1 MQDFFRV
8 DGLFYRVLNKIWGLM
23 VLNLLILIT
32 SLPLITIGA
41 VQTASFTVLSK
52 MIREGET
59 KIISTY
65 WQSFKKNFKQS
76 TFAWLILA
84 LIIYILAI
92 DWVYFIQFNQLGNWF
107 AAGALIVTILIANI
121 WQFLFYYL
129 SRFDDTLKIAL
140 INIVKISFSR
150 PLISLLSLI
159 IMLGPVLLMFLSS
172 YLFVFSL
179 FISIFIG
186 LSFNL
191 FLRTYLMLAI
201 FTKYEN

>member
-8 DGLFYRVLNKIWGLM
+8 DGLFYRVFNKIWGLM

-32 SLPLITIGA
+32 SLPIVTMGA
-41 VQTASFTVLSK
+41 AQTASFTVLSK

-59 KIISTY
+59 KIISAY

-76 TFAWLILA
+76 TVAWLILA
-84 LIIYILAI
+84 AIVYILAV
-92 DWVYFIQFNQLGNWF
+92 DWVYFIQFKQLGNWF
-107 AAGALIVTILIANI
+107 AIGALIVTILIANI

-129 SRFDDTLKIAL
+129 ARFDDTLKVAV
-140 INIVKISFSR
+140 INILKISFSH
-150 PLISLLSLI
+150 PLISILSLI
-159 IMLGPVLLMFLSS
+159 VMFGPVLLMFLSS

-201 FTKYEN
+201 FAKYEN

>member
-8 DGLFYRVLNKIWGLM
+8 DGLFYRVLSKIWGLM
-23 VLNLLILIT
+23 VLNLLILIS
-32 SLPLITIGA
+32 SLPIVTIGA

-59 KIISTY
+59 KIISIY

-76 TFAWLILA
+76 TIAWLILVVV
-84 LIIYILAI
+84 IYILAV
-92 DWVYFIQFNQLGNWF
+92 DWVYFIQFKQLGNWF
-107 AAGALIVTILIANI
+107 AVGALIATILIANI
-121 WQFLFYYL
+121 WQFLFFYL
-129 SRFDDTLKIAL
+129 SRFNDTLKKAL
-140 INIVKISFSR
+140 INIVKISFSH
-150 PLISLLSLI
+150 PLLSIISLV
-159 IMLGPVLLMFLSS
+159 IMFGPILLMFLSS

-179 FISIFIG
+179 FISVFIG

-191 FLRTYLMLAI
+191 FLRTYLLLAI